1 MMTRFYF
8 DRLFDGKVAVQYFD
22 LSDPDQ
28 ATPYQSLLKEAEEHN
43 LEFPLVAVDGRV
55 RLAGGAEYYQIK
67 PLVEEA
73 LAKEPQ
79 PVE

>member
-8 DRLFDGKVAVQYFD
+8 DRLYDGKVAVQYHD
-22 LSDPDQ
+22 LSDPDEAAQ
-28 ATPYQSLLKEAEEHN
+28 FQGLITEAEEHK
-43 LEFPLVAVDGRV
+43 LDFPLVAVDGHV

-73 LAKEPQ
+73 LAGEPQ
-79 PVE
+79 PAK